1 MQRLMRPGLVVGL
14 PVSDFLQTFLDLY
27 ASIGYWALFLGVLLE
42 NAGLPLPGETAL
54 LVASYLASP
63 EGGGKLSLWA
73 VAFVA
78 FVAAVVGD
86 NTGYWLGRLLARRR
100 LERGQR
106 FLFLTPARFL
116 RAERYFARFGSA
128 TVFFGRF
135 VALLRIAAGPAAG
148 AAGMPWYRFVV
159 ANVAG
164 AALWV
169 GTISFIGYYAGAAWE
184 AAQRWLGRGAWAA
197 AGAVVLAWA
206 VHRLLVWRRT
216 RAAGARIETALPAGE
231 WPPEVGDAAGCEK
244 K

>member
-1 MQRLMRPGLVVGL
+1 MSDLM
-14 PVSDFLQTFLDLY
+14 QTFLELY
-27 ASIGYWALFLGVLLE
+27 AAIGYWALFFGVLLE

-54 LVASYLASP
+54 LIASYLASP
-63 EGGGKLSLWA
+63 EGGGRLNVWA
-73 VAFVA
+73 VAGIA
-78 FVAAVVGD
+78 FVAAVIGD
-86 NTGYWLGRLLARRR
+86 NAGYWLGRVLARRR
-100 LERGQR
+100 LDRGQR

-169 GTISFIGYYAGAAWE
+169 GTITAIGYYFGAAWE

-206 VHRLLVWRRT
+206 IHRLLVWRRT
-216 RAAGARIETALPAGE
+216 RAIDKRIDTVSSAGE
-231 WPPEVGDAAGCEK
+231 PPLGIGGTTECEK